1 MVFGQNGRDKP
12 TPNKRKGNRNETQL
26 HPLRTPAD
34 RWSYRHRGGN
44 DAPDALGGARRGGGS
59 RMPQQPLALLS
70 KAATSYSNDNDN
82 WAITGYLGA
91 QTGNWFH
98 VFEKAYKVNK
108 DAFHCPAD
116 ANYSFTSKGL
126 NYGLN
131 VLTFGETFNN
141 NQKKVPHK
149 VDEISKFGRN
159 DKLIMFIDTPPVCAG
174 YNGKI
179 RHGGGQGA
187 YYEST
192 SPVAPYNSAS
202 AYYPAYVRHSDNA
215 EAMMF
220 DGHVETLS
228 VRQLSDERDQY
239 TNPRVEQW
247 RDGNLA
253 LRGNVK

>member
-1 MVFGQNGRDKP
+1 M
-12 TPNKRKGNRNETQL
+12 
-26 HPLRTPAD
+26 
-34 RWSYRHRGGN
+34 
-44 DAPDALGGARRGGGS
+44 ARFLKEF
-59 RMPQQPLALLS
+59 QP
-70 KAATSYSNDNDN
+70 
-82 WAITGYLGA
+82 
-91 QTGNWFH
+91 
-98 VFEKAYKVNK
+98 
-108 DAFHCPAD
+108 
-116 ANYSFTSKGL
+116 SFSSKGL

-202 AYYPAYVRHSDNA
+202 AYYPAYVRHADNA

-228 VRQLSDERDQY
+228 VRQLTDERDQY
-239 TNPRVEQW
+239 TNPRVVQW